1 MQNTLAQEI
10 WPLARSSRMAQV
22 LLVIAGTTL
31 LAASA
36 KVQVPFWPV
45 PMTMQTFVVLLLGI
59 AYGPRLGFITG
70 ALYLVEGALG
80 LPVFA
85 KGAGMAYLMGPTGG
99 YLFGF
104 VVAMGICDLLAKRG
118 WSQTVLGMLGVMLV
132 GQILIFAP
140 GVLWLGAVIGMDK
153 AITLGLTPFIAAE
166 VFKVALA
173 AATVP
178 LVWRA
183 VRH

>member
-1 MQNTLAQEI
+1 MNTTLVQEA
-10 WPLARSSRMAQV
+10 WPLARDSRVAQAV
-22 LLVIAGTTL
+22 LVVAGTL
-31 LAASA
+31 LLTVSA

-59 AYGPRLGFITG
+59 AYGPRLGFATG
-70 ALYLVEGALG
+70 ALYLAEGALG

-85 KGAGMAYLMGPTGG
+85 KGAGVAYLIGPTGG

-104 VVAMGICDLLAKRG
+104 VLAMGVCGWLANQGGSR
-118 WSQTVLGMLGVMLV
+118 TAVRILGVMLV
-132 GQILIFAP
+132 GEILIFTP
-140 GVLWLGAVIGMDK
+140 GVLWLGAAIGIDK
-153 AITLGLTPFIAAE
+153 AVTFGLTPFIAAE
-166 VFKVALA
+166 IFKMALA
-173 AATVP
+173 AVTVP

>member
-1 MQNTLAQEI
+1 
-10 WPLARSSRMAQV
+10 
-22 LLVIAGTTL
+22 
-31 LAASA
+31 
-36 KVQVPFWPV
+36 
-45 PMTMQTFVVLLLGI
+45 
-59 AYGPRLGFITG
+59 
-70 ALYLVEGALG
+70 
-80 LPVFA
+80 
-85 KGAGMAYLMGPTGG
+85 MAYLMGPTGG

-104 VVAMGICDLLAKRG
+104 VAAMGICGLLAQRG
-118 WSQTVLGMLGVMLV
+118 WSQTVLGMLGVMIV

-140 GVLWLGAVIGMDK
+140 GVLWLGAAIGMDK
-153 AITLGLTPFIAAE
+153 AITLGLSPFIAAE

>member
-1 MQNTLAQEI
+1 MQNTLAQEL

-22 LLVIAGTTL
+22 LLVIAGTVL

-104 VVAMGICDLLAKRG
+104 VVAMGICGLLAKRG

-132 GQILIFAP
+132 GQILILAP

>member
-1 MQNTLAQEI
+1 MQILGYST
-10 WPLARSSRMAQV
+10 PLFPT
-22 LLVIAGTTL
+22 VIASYSSGEVNFKRRL
-31 LAASA
+31 LAYFVLAIIGSFLLTISA
-36 KVQVPFWPV
+36 KVQIPFYPV

-59 AYGPRLGFITG
+59 AYGPRLGFMTG
-70 ALYLVEGALG
+70 ALYLVEGAFG

-104 VVAMGICDLLAKRG
+104 VAAMGICGLLAQRG
-118 WSQTVLGMLGVMLV
+118 WSQTVLGMLGVMIV

-153 AITLGLTPFIAAE
+153 ALGQRVKDGITAE
-166 VFKVALA
+166 PGKV
-173 AATVP
+173 V
-178 LVWRA
+178 
-183 VRH
+183 

>member
-1 MQNTLAQEI
+1 
-10 WPLARSSRMAQV
+10 
-22 LLVIAGTTL
+22 
-31 LAASA
+31 
-36 KVQVPFWPV
+36 
-45 PMTMQTFVVLLLGI
+45 
-59 AYGPRLGFITG
+59 
-70 ALYLVEGALG
+70 
-80 LPVFA
+80 
-85 KGAGMAYLMGPTGG
+85 
-99 YLFGF
+99 
-104 VVAMGICDLLAKRG
+104 
-118 WSQTVLGMLGVMLV
+118 MLV